1 MTDNLKSSKGLM
13 HGANEVCY
21 IVIIAVMGVSLLL
34 GFAAETFGIDLG
46 SMDWFTQWAT
56 SPVALAIGFVFALIF
71 GETFPVFNKTMS
83 KRLLQ
88 YSVIGLGFGQR
99 GYALYHHQRIRHVGS
114 RVGVRTQ
121 AVGR

>member
-1 MTDNLKSSKGLM
+1 MTDNIKSSKGLM

-71 GETFPVFNKTMS
+71 FFIS
-83 KRLLQ
+83 FL
-88 YSVIGLGFGQR
+88 
-99 GYALYHHQRIRHVGS
+99 H
-114 RVGVRTQ
+114 
-121 AVGR
+121 